1 MVREIGVSVGAGE
14 APAAAVTDLRLKFS
28 AEDPFVFKDLSIT
41 IHKGEKVL
49 LLGPSG
55 CGKSTLMQVLCGIIP
70 DIVEVPMRCKEQVV
84 PEAWGFVFQDPDTQ
98 FCMPYVDEEL
108 AFVLEN
114 LGVPREEMEPRIKEA
129 LQEVGLQL
137 TGIHVPIDSLSQ
149 GMKQRLA
156 LASVLLLGPDV
167 LFLDEPSALL
177 DPEGRK
183 QIWDSVRAAG
193 EGRTVVIVEHRIEEI
208 VAYVD
213 RVILFGPG
221 GSIVG
226 EGRPE
231 KVFAEYR
238 KELQNYGVWYPGI
251 WEDYLS
257 STRGMEVFGPVGGV
271 EEARDAGD
279 AASAASTSRTRGIS
293 STSNTSNTSST
304 SSTSAIRDADLC
316 RDEEVVIPP
325 PVSLPSYSE
334 VLRLRAF
341 TGLRGRQPVIE
352 VDGAAVYP
360 GDFIAVTGP
369 NGAGKSSLLLSLMSL
384 IPSAGTYLLLGQP
397 TGWNG
402 RRRDRWKSVP
412 GSIGFVFQN
421 PEFQFIADTAADEI
435 MASLKYETARMQV
448 QDEGKSSSAD
458 LVLRQFGLEG
468 LGGRHPYH
476 LSLGQKRRLS
486 VATAMVWRKPLLL
499 LDEPTFGQDAVNT
512 FAILELCESM
522 RRQGTAILMV
532 THEEWI
538 SEAIATRRWIIS
550 AGRLTGQEITRRGD
564 LMGISPDGRQS
575 GNISPN
581 RERADLR
588 TPSGFM
594 DVPKEDKQ

>member
-114 LGVPREEMEPRIKEA
+114 LGVPREEMEPRIKEV

-208 VAYVD
+208 FAYVD

-231 KVFAEYR
+231 KVFAQYR
-238 KELQNYGVWYPGI
+238 KELQDYGVWYPGI

-257 STRGMEVFGPVGGV
+257 STRGMKVFGSVGEA
-271 EEARDAGD
+271 EEA
-279 AASAASTSRTRGIS
+279 
-293 STSNTSNTSST
+293 
-304 SSTSAIRDADLC
+304 RDADLC
-316 RDEEVVIPP
+316 RGEEVVTPTN
-325 PVSLPSYSE
+325 E

-384 IPSAGTYLLLGQP
+384 IPSVGTYLLLGQP
-397 TGWNG
+397 AGWSG
-402 RRRDRWKSVP
+402 RRKDRWKSVP
-412 GSIGFVFQN
+412 GCIGFVFQN

-435 MASLKYETARMQV
+435 MASLKYETAKTQV
-448 QDEGKSSSAD
+448 QNEGKSSSAD
-458 LVLRQFGLEG
+458 VVLRQFGLEG

-512 FAILELCESM
+512 FAILELCESL
-522 RRQGTAILMV
+522 RGQGTAILMV

-550 AGRLTGQEITRRGD
+550 EGRLTSQGITRRGD
-564 LMGISPDGRQS
+564 LMGISPDGRQR